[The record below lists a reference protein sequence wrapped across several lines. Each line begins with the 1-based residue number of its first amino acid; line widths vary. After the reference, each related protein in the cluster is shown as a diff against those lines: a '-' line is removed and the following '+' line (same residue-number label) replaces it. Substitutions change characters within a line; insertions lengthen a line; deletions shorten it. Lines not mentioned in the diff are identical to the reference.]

1 VQSIKN
7 FIVVLNTLEVT
18 KDKKVE
24 AYKVFKDPESLT
36 IDKFS

>member
-1 VQSIKN
+1 MQSIKN
-7 FIVVLNTLEVT
+7 FIIVLNTLEVI
-18 KDKKVE
+18 KDKKAE